1 MTLGTMDKN
10 APTPLYHQL
19 YVMLRDGIRSGVYP
33 AGSSLPSER
42 ALMRMNDVSRITTQ
56 RAVAQ
61 LETEGYVLR
70 RQGSGSYVADKLPPG
85 AINASMQA
93 VIDNVVAI
101 GATTEGRIVEIA
113 NVLPDTAVRLAL
125 ALKGGAKVQRSVH
138 TRSRDGAYIG
148 LFTACVPLDIGRR
161 ISPQDIEAKPMLLL
175 LEAIGVQPTWASQ
188 AIGVELADAHSAR
201 LLDIARGDPLVRLQ
215 RVVYDKQD
223 RPVEH
228 LVALYR
234 GDRYEYRTVLRR
246 DSAWEIE

>member
-1 MTLGTMDKN
+1 MTLGTVDKN

-19 YVMLRDGIRSGVYP
+19 YITLRDGIRSGAYP
-33 AGSSLPSER
+33 AGAPLPSER
-42 ALMRMNDVSRITTQ
+42 ALMRLFEVSRITTQ

-61 LETEGYVLR
+61 LQTEGYVVR
-70 RQGSGSYVADKLPPG
+70 RQGSGSYVADGLPPG
-85 AINASMQA
+85 PINANMQA

-113 NVLPDTAVRLAL
+113 NVVPAAEVRMAL
-125 ALKGGAKVQRSVH
+125 ALKSGAKVQRSVH
-138 TRSRDGAYIG
+138 TRSRNGDSIG
-148 LFTACVPLDIGRR
+148 LFTTCVPMDIGRQ
-161 ISPQDIEAKPMLLL
+161 IGPQDIEAKPMLLL
-175 LEAIGVQPTWASQ
+175 LESIGAHPTWASQ
-188 AIGVELADAHSAR
+188 AIGVELADARTAK

-215 RVVYDKQD
+215 RVVYDHQD

-246 DSAWEIE
+246 DAAWGIG